1 MDNQPDLFTLVEAQ
15 SLNNEINRLKDLNQR
30 LVAAAKEL
38 GYADDVHEWDDAWS
52 KMCKIMKECK
62 EVGET
67 LQTVS

>member
-15 SLNNEINRLKDLNQR
+15 TLIDEIKRLTDLNKR

-62 EVGET
+62 DVGET

>member
-1 MDNQPDLFTLVEAQ
+1 MVNQPDLFTLVEAQ
-15 SLNNEINRLKDLNQR
+15 ALKDEIKRLTDFNKR

-62 EVGET
+62 DVGET
-67 LQTVS
+67 LQTVF

>member
-1 MDNQPDLFTLVEAQ
+1 MNQPDLFDVAQQ
-15 SLNNEINRLKDLNQR
+15 SLVDEIKRLTELNQR

-62 EVGET
+62 EVMET
-67 LQTVS
+67 LQTAS

>member
-1 MDNQPDLFTLVEAQ
+1 MNQPDLFDITQQPLID
-15 SLNNEINRLKDLNQR
+15 EINRLTDLNQR

-52 KMCKIMKECK
+52 TMCKIMKECK

-67 LQTVS
+67 LQTAS